1 MGKLITSVQLQKLLE
16 TDGEL
21 KNRLSAAVAR
31 LAAPAG
37 AKIDDRLLGR
47 ALEELGY
54 TLQTEERGAAQGKV
68 ALEDEELESVAG
80 GRILFTQ
87 DGVNRNSWFV
97 SLLSMLL
104 AQDENRPAQAQ
115 SAAPRTI
122 TIDGKA
128 YQIRRSGSPGN
139 YYYVLEELP

>member
-1 MGKLITSVQLQKLLE
+1 MGKPITNAQLEKLLAS
-16 TDGEL
+16 DSAL
-21 KNRLSAAVAR
+21 QNRLSAAVAR
-31 LAAPAG
+31 LAAPGG

-54 TLQTEERGAAQGKV
+54 TLQAEERAAPAGKV

-115 SAAPRTI
+115 SASPRTV
-122 TIDGKA
+122 TIDGKT
-128 YQIRRSGSPGN
+128 YRVRRTGSAGN

>member
-1 MGKLITSVQLQKLLE
+1 MGKPITNEQLEKLLASDS
-16 TDGEL
+16 TL
-21 KNRLSAAVAR
+21 QNRLSAAVAR
-31 LAAPAG
+31 LAAPGG

-54 TLQTEERGAAQGKV
+54 TLQAEERAVPAGKV

-115 SAAPRTI
+115 SAAPRTV
-122 TIDGKA
+122 TIDGKS
-128 YQIRRSGSPGN
+128 YQVRRTGTPGN